1 MLSKGELFMKNW
13 KKLLTVLTAT
23 ALTSLVALAPATAFA
38 DDALPAGVQAIKDA
52 GVLKV
57 GVKEDV
63 PGFGFFSPDTNEHE
77 GFEID
82 LARRIAEEITG
93 SADNVEFTGVTAK
106 TRGPLLDN
114 GEVDMIIA
122 TFTITEER
130 KETYNFTEPYYT
142 DEVGFLV
149 KKAAGLTD
157 LASLMGKN
165 IGVSQTSTTQAKI
178 EEEGAK
184 DDLSFNFS
192 EYATYP
198 ELKAAL
204 TASRIDAFAV
214 DKSILSGYVDD
225 QTEILE
231 VGFAPQEY
239 GVTTKLDN
247 KELNDYLNAL
257 LAEWEE
263 DGSLAEMKAAHG
275 LD

>member
-1 MLSKGELFMKNW
+1 
-13 KKLLTVLTAT
+13 
-23 ALTSLVALAPATAFA
+23 
-38 DDALPAGVQAIKDA
+38 
-52 GVLKV
+52 
-57 GVKEDV
+57 
-63 PGFGFFSPDTNEHE
+63 
-77 GFEID
+77 
-82 LARRIAEEITG
+82 
-93 SADNVEFTGVTAK
+93 
-106 TRGPLLDN
+106 
-114 GEVDMIIA
+114 MIIA

-149 KKAAGLTD
+149 KTADAYKD
-157 LASLMGKN
+157 LASLAGKN

-192 EYATYP
+192 EYGTYP

-204 TASRIDAFAV
+204 TANRIDAFAV
-214 DKSILSGYVDD
+214 DKSILAGYVDD
-225 QTEILE
+225 QTEILA

-247 KELNDYLNAL
+247 KDLNDYLNAL

-263 DGSLAEMKAAHG
+263 DGSLAEMKATHG

>member
-1 MLSKGELFMKNW
+1 MKTW
-13 KKLLTVLTAT
+13 KKLLTVLSAT
-23 ALTSLVALAPATAFA
+23 ALTSLVALAPATALA
-38 DDALPAGVQAIKDA
+38 EDALPAQVQAIKDA

-63 PGFGFFSPDTNEHE
+63 PGFGYFSPDTNEHE

-82 LARRIAEEITG
+82 LARKIAEEITG
-93 SADNVEFTGVTAK
+93 SADNIEFTGVTAK

-130 KETYNFTEPYYT
+130 KETYNFTDPYYT

-149 KKAAGLTD
+149 KTDAGYSD
-157 LASLMGKN
+157 LASLAGKN

-184 DDLSFNFS
+184 DDLTFNFS

-204 TASRIDAFAV
+204 TATRIDAFAV
-214 DKSILSGYVDD
+214 DKSILAGYVDD
-225 QTEILE
+225 QTSILE
-231 VGFAPQEY
+231 FGFAPQEY

-247 KELNDYLNAL
+247 TELNDYLNDL
-257 LAEWEE
+257 LDKWEE
-263 DGSLAEMKAAHG
+263 DGTLADMKATHG
-275 LD
+275 LE

>member
-1 MLSKGELFMKNW
+1 MKNW
-13 KKLLTVLTAT
+13 KKLLTVLTAS
-23 ALTSLVALAPATAFA
+23 ALTGLVALAPATALA
-38 DDALPAGVQAIKDA
+38 QDDLPAGVQAIKDA

-63 PGFGFFSPDTNEHE
+63 PGFGYFSPDTNEHE

-82 LARRIAEEITG
+82 LARKIAEEITG

-149 KKAAGLTD
+149 KTADAYTD
-157 LASLMGKN
+157 LASLAGKN

-192 EYATYP
+192 EYGTYP

-204 TASRIDAFAV
+204 TANRIDAFAV
-214 DKSILSGYVDD
+214 DKSILAGYVDD

-247 KELNDYLNAL
+247 KDLNDYLNAL